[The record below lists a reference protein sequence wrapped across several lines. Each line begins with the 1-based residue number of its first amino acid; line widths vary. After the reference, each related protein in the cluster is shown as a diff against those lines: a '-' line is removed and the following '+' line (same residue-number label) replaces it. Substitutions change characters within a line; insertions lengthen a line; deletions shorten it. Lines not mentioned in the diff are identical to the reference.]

1 MLCDI
6 EIITHPKYPRNIL
19 LKQKNIQFFLEVK
32 NIMFIFASCF
42 VRSTTLF
49 AQIPSRTTT
58 SEKETSNVQ
67 TVFGVHSM
75 SVTSP

>member
-1 MLCDI
+1 MLYDI

-42 VRSTTLF
+42 V
-49 AQIPSRTTT
+49 
-58 SEKETSNVQ
+58 
-67 TVFGVHSM
+67 
-75 SVTSP
+75 